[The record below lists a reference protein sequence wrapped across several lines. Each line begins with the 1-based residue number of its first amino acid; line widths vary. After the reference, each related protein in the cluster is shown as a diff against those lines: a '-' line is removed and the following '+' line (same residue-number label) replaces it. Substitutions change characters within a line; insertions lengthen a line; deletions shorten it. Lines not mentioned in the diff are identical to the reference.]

1 MMIEIVLV
9 VFFILGIGAATT
21 IALILL
27 AIALDRLMV

>member
-1 MMIEIVLV
+1 MIEIVYIV
-9 VFFILGIGAATT
+9 CFIVGIIAATT